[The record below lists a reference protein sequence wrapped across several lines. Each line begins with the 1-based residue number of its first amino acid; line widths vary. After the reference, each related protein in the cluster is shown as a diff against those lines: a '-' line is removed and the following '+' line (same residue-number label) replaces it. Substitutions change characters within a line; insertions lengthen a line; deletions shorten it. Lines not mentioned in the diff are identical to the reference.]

1 MTRRLPLLL
10 IALAL
15 AGCGGAH
22 DDAPSADEARQL
34 NEAAAAT
41 DINASLPDANASA
54 RQ

>member
-41 DINASLPDANASA
+41 DINAMRADNSA
-54 RQ
+54 EAQP